1 MTVTDASVWV
11 SRFLNDDAFHVASLA
26 WLTRM
31 ISEGRPLVAPASMLA
46 EVAGAITRRTGTTQ
60 LGYEVV
66 QRIRRAPSLQLVAI
80 DADLGNYAAEIAS
93 SYRLRGADAMYVAV
107 AQRLQLPLVSWDKEQ
122 IERAA
127 GLIPASEPASG
138 PAESPG

>member
-11 SRFLNDDAFHVASLA
+11 SRFLSDDAFHAASLE
-26 WLTRM
+26 WLTGVIADERTV
-31 ISEGRPLVAPASMLA
+31 VAPASMLA
-46 EVAGAITRRTGTTQ
+46 EVAGAIARRTGKTR

-66 QRIRRAPSLQLVAI
+66 QRIRRVPSLQLVAI
-80 DADLGNYAAEIAS
+80 DSDLGNYAAEIAS

-107 AQRLQLPLVSWDKEQ
+107 AQRMQLPLVSWDREQ

-127 GLIPASEPASG
+127 GLIKASVPE
-138 PAESPG
+138 